1 VTRLGPFFFTAL
13 CATTAYAQSPFDL
26 DDDEKKDKKA
36 DEGFG
41 EHKTEATEA
50 KKSVHPY
57 TLDECLGLAE
67 RNNPNLWAARARL
80 AFTHAQLEEAKT
92 FPFWQFGVQATGG
105 VIPAITGTNIFTH
118 SSISALNPNLTA
130 GIQPF
135 VRVDFWGALPLWT
148 FGKIEAGKKAAEA
161 NIRVNDWDLEK
172 VRQLARMDVRRAY
185 FGVMLARDS
194 RYLAKEIAQ
203 EIDKGIDGIAKKLD
217 KGDTTVDEIDRIR
230 LQVYRDEVV
239 ARAQEADK
247 GESYAMAAL
256 RFLTGVQTG
265 FDVPDEPL
273 KKPDQKLG
281 PVTMYLSAARLYRPE
296 VNQARAGVV
305 ARKELLNLARAR
317 LFPDIGLGLGASY
330 ATAPSAV
337 QQNNAWIADPL
348 NHFFYGVAIGA
359 RWNLDLLPA
368 QARVAQAE
376 AQYEEMRSIERY
388 ALGGIAVEVESAYAN
403 ALEAQ
408 RREEA
413 WEDAEKKSRQWISI
427 IRNRIE
433 LGTTDEKALT
443 EPLRVYVNARL
454 QHNQALMDMNVTLS
468 ELARVTGWDAIAPK

>member
-1 VTRLGPFFFTAL
+1 VIRGRATCASSSMRSSMHSSCRRGPRSARAICLSASRSRSGHRPRATRRAFHRRRQHPPSRRSRWRRISTTFPIPRRSASRWLVSTPPTSARCCAGRAETCRQPHDARVSIDRTSGASFASARLVETSSTPSKVPRVTRLGPFFFTAL

-161 NIRVNDWDLEK
+161 NIRVNEWDLEK

-185 FGVMLARDS
+185 FGV
-194 RYLAKEIAQ
+194 
-203 EIDKGIDGIAKKLD
+203 
-217 KGDTTVDEIDRIR
+217 
-230 LQVYRDEVV
+230 
-239 ARAQEADK
+239 
-247 GESYAMAAL
+247 
-256 RFLTGVQTG
+256 
-265 FDVPDEPL
+265 
-273 KKPDQKLG
+273 
-281 PVTMYLSAARLYRPE
+281 
-296 VNQARAGVV
+296 
-305 ARKELLNLARAR
+305 
-317 LFPDIGLGLGASY
+317 
-330 ATAPSAV
+330 
-337 QQNNAWIADPL
+337 
-348 NHFFYGVAIGA
+348 
-359 RWNLDLLPA
+359 
-368 QARVAQAE
+368 
-376 AQYEEMRSIERY
+376 
-388 ALGGIAVEVESAYAN
+388 
-403 ALEAQ
+403 
-408 RREEA
+408 
-413 WEDAEKKSRQWISI
+413 
-427 IRNRIE
+427 
-433 LGTTDEKALT
+433 
-443 EPLRVYVNARL
+443 
-454 QHNQALMDMNVTLS
+454 
-468 ELARVTGWDAIAPK
+468 